1 MAGTSFADP
10 NREAV
15 GLPPIWGGA
24 GGDNVPNAKGATA
37 GIPGTWTPAGADA
50 ANSASEATAWGVK
63 ASPATPWTSGQ
74 YVQGRAAGAPGRM
87 TWSGTAWV
95 GGVAP

>member
-1 MAGTSFADP
+1 MAGTTFQDP

-24 GGDNVPNAKGATA
+24 SGDNVPNATGATA
-37 GIPGTWTPAGADA
+37 GTPGTWTPAGADA
-50 ANSASEATAWGVK
+50 PSSSTEAAAWGVT
-63 ASPATPWTSGQ
+63 ANPATPWTTGQ
-74 YVQGRAAGAPGRM
+74 FVQGRTAGAAGRM
-87 TWSGTAWV
+87 TWSGDHWV